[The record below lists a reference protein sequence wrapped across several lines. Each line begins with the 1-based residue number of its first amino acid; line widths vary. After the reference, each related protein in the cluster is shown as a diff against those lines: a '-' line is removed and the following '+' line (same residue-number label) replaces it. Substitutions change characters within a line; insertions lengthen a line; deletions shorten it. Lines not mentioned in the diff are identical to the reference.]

1 MGRIDMQDELPSSI
15 QKSVK
20 EKVFKIKIM
29 IFTEGT
35 VLKPPSV
42 FQHFN
47 HESYLPIGNAA
58 SLISAWE
65 AQGAEINYLTSRKR
79 PKQIKQTK
87 KILLSYNFPG
97 KYLYYRDK
105 GQKYKDLVE
114 LVYPDILIEDDC
126 RSIGGS
132 WQWSITYVKP
142 EIRNN
147 IKSIIT
153 REFKGIDELP
163 SELEKL
169 LSL

>member
-58 SLISAWE
+58 SLISVWE
-65 AQGAEINYLTSRKR
+65 AQGAEINYLTSRKH
-79 PKQIKQTK
+79 PKQIKQIKKNSCLVTSLGNIFIIETRDK
-87 KILLSYNFPG
+87 STKILLNLF
-97 KYLYYRDK
+97 
-105 GQKYKDLVE
+105 
-114 LVYPDILIEDDC
+114 IL
-126 RSIGGS
+126 
-132 WQWSITYVKP
+132 T
-142 EIRNN
+142 
-147 IKSIIT
+147 
-153 REFKGIDELP
+153 F
-163 SELEKL
+163 
-169 LSL
+169 